1 MCESTLFELSSRH
14 SFERS
19 FFTAGAHSKW
29 LNAYFKGERTFP
41 ETHVYTIGNPL
52 IAQTILQHNLGAGLH
67 IPPKMMVQEIE
78 GGRGTR
84 IVYDSAI
91 STMVVDDNE
100 ELKKAAAA
108 LDEKLEG
115 LARRVL
121 SESKL

>member
-1 MCESTLFELSSRH
+1 
-14 SFERS
+14 
-19 FFTAGAHSKW
+19 
-29 LNAYFKGERTFP
+29 
-41 ETHVYTIGNPL
+41 
-52 IAQTILQHNLGAGLH
+52 
-67 IPPKMMVQEIE
+67 MMVQEIE

-121 SESKL
+121 SQTQL